1 MGCRK
6 KSLTLMIVVAI
17 VFVYGGKQ
25 VDGQVHHVVGQDS
38 GWDAASDIASWAAGR
53 TFLLGDFL
61 WFGYSSGLHND
72 YVVELKT
79 KEEFESCDVSNPIK
93 MYINGVDKISFEE
106 EGIRYFASANPDK
119 CKKGLKFPVETKS
132 KSTAEIQSSS
142 SMKTT
147 LALEPTA
154 PSSSSTKFSGSALMI
169 IAALIIY
176 QMGV

>member
-1 MGCRK
+1 MGCGK
-6 KSLTLMIVVAI
+6 KSLTLVIVVAI

-25 VDGQVHHVVGQDS
+25 VEGQVHHVVGQDS
-38 GWDAASDIASWAAGR
+38 GWEVASDIGSWAAGR

-79 KEEFESCDVSNPIK
+79 KEEYESCDVRNPIK

-119 CKKGLKFPVETKS
+119 CKKGLKFPVEIKS
-132 KSTAEIQSSS
+132 KSTAEIQSSSS

-154 PSSSSTKFSGSALMI
+154 PSSSTKFCGSTLMI
-169 IAALIIY
+169 IAAFIIN